1 MPNAGLLCFVL
12 VVTLLAYVECFHVN
26 SISRIRKRCLAVH
39 CKPGLNEYGKDGIRK
54 AMMDARK
61 SQESGLSPGAQMVR
75 VVMITMLCLATPPPH
90 EPVYILPF
98 YLFAS

>member
-1 MPNAGLLCFVL
+1 MPHLRFLCFVL

-26 SISRIRKRCLAVH
+26 SSSRIRRRRLAVH
-39 CKPGLNEYGKDGIRK
+39 CKPSLNEYGKDGIRK

-75 VVMITMLCLATPPPH
+75 VVMITLLCLAPPPPY
-90 EPVYILPF
+90 EPAYLLPF
-98 YLFAS
+98 Y